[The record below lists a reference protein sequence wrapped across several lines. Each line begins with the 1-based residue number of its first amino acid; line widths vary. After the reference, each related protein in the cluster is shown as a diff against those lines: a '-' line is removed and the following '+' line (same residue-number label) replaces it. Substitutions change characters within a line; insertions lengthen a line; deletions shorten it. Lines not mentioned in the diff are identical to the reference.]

1 MEIKL
6 PAGMRNNNPGNIK
19 YTDFSAK
26 YPGAIGPSENTDQGD
41 PQVVF
46 DTPENGMRAAA
57 ALALRKWNRGKVT
70 IDDLIAGDNGW
81 TPGNYQA
88 AANIAAKM
96 GVKASEK
103 VDLSQPQQM
112 ASFLRGLVTQEHG
125 PASKAYSDD
134 LLLKS
139 SYVGANASP
148 TSAAAAVNALANG
161 TLPEPHKVQT
171 VAYVAP
177 PFSADQPQFAPL
189 IGTELPKAAND
200 QQQPYVVQV
209 APVEPPAHD
218 DMLKAWG
225 LDGSAPVAPEQA
237 PAIGVPTD
245 DGSQAPAPLTLQ
257 SDPNADLVKAWGL
270 DATDAAPAESLVNDG
285 TVGPTIARGGK
296 ALPTPISVNDSV
308 RALAT
313 GVPVIGGLLNK
324 MDAGTNALIA
334 PLVNPLLSDENKLQ
348 GDTFGE
354 RYANSLAQQEGMDTK
369 FATEHPIANTAL
381 NVTGGVAA
389 TVPMMVA
396 APALM
401 GVGEGGV
408 VSNMLMGGIGG
419 ATIGGTDAAIRSGG
433 DLRHTAT
440 GAALGL
446 AFGAGAPAA
455 GKVIGAVGNKLVSA
469 ASNMTPKGSAARN
482 LAEAI
487 SSSDTTAGQIAA
499 ETARNPRLTPMDV
512 DPNLNQMAMNLA
524 NQGGGPRAT
533 LNAAV
538 ENRMAGAKDAVTGAF
553 DEALGT
559 TPDVQAYLNNLKTTA
574 KANAK
579 TGFGEALDNAKPVNV
594 TPVLEHIDS
603 EIAPGVQASLSQ
615 GSNIPVGPVEQALAK
630 VRAQLS
636 SGNEMLTDAQ
646 RLHQIQS
653 DLRVQADTL
662 AKSTSGQDKLVASAL
677 RDVRAK
683 IVGAIDEASGGK
695 YKPAQ
700 AQYADDMSIQDAF
713 DKGRQILSNGTSSDS
728 ALMNRP
734 EYWTSWV
741 KEAAPAEV
749 DAAKVG
755 ARVAID
761 HQINSVRS
769 AAAKGSAVPEVGF
782 NRERLEIL
790 LGKKETDKLAQTL
803 ADEQKIAQ
811 TNAKLFAGSQT
822 APRQAVNKLTAV
834 TEVTPGIRLTTPLAG
849 LGGFQVG
856 GLPGAAVGVGLSLAG
871 KGAQMGARVRDLAR
885 NRLLADAISGRTSL
899 EEALAPNM
907 RGVNAGNALQR
918 GTTTML
924 ARGAPSSA
932 AQVNRLLLMPQ
943 TVPAQR

>member
-96 GVKASEK
+96 GVKASDK

-139 SYVGANASP
+139 SYVGANSSP
-148 TSAAAAVNALANG
+148 TTAAAAVNALANG

-177 PFSADQPQFAPL
+177 PFSAGQSQFDPL
-189 IGTELPKAAND
+189 IGTEPPKVVND
-200 QQQPYVVQV
+200 QQQPYVVPV
-209 APVEPPAHD
+209 APVTPVEQPDHT

-225 LDGSAPVAPEQA
+225 IGDDIIPPVTPTPQTA
-237 PAIGVPTD
+237 PAVGVPID
-245 DGSQAPAPLTLQ
+245 DGSQAPASP
-257 SDPNADLVKAWGL
+257 SDPNAEIVKAWGL
-270 DATDAAPAESLVNDG
+270 DKTDAAPAEALANAKEVAPAA
-285 TVGPTIARGGK
+285 VK
-296 ALPTPISVNDSV
+296 ASPIGVNDSV

-313 GVPVIGGLLNK
+313 GVPVVGGLLNK
-324 MDAGTNALIA
+324 ANAATNALVA
-334 PLVNPLLSDENKLQ
+334 PLINPLLSDENKLQ
-348 GDTFGE
+348 GDTYAE
-354 RYANSLAQQEGMDTK
+354 RYANSLAQQEGMDTQ

-408 VSNMLMGGIGG
+408 VGNMLMGGLGG
-419 ATIGGTDAAIRSGG
+419 ATISGTDAAIRSGG
-433 DLRHTAT
+433 DLRQTGT

-446 AFGAGAPAA
+446 GFGAGAPVA
-455 GKVIGAVGNKLVSA
+455 GKIIGAVGNKLVSA

-524 NQGGGPRAT
+524 NQGGAPRAT

-538 ENRMAGAKDAVTGAF
+538 ESRMAGAKDAVTGAF

-559 TPDVQAYLNNLKTTA
+559 TPNVQAYLDGLKATA
-574 KANAK
+574 RTNAQK
-579 TGFGEALDNAKPVNV
+579 GFGEALGNAKPVNV

-603 EIAPGVQASLSQ
+603 EIAPGVQASVSQ

-630 VRAQLS
+630 VKAQLS
-636 SGNEMLTDAQ
+636 SGNEMLTDPQ
-646 RLHQIQS
+646 RLHQLQS

-683 IVGAIDEASGGK
+683 IVGAIDEASAGK

-741 KEAAPAEV
+741 KDAAPAEV

-761 HQINSVRS
+761 NQINAVRS
-769 AAAKGSAVPEVGF
+769 AAAKGAAVPEVGF
-782 NRERLEIL
+782 NRARLEIL
-790 LGKKETDKLAQTL
+790 LGKTETAKLAQTL
-803 ADEQKIAQ
+803 ADEQKIAS

-849 LGGFQVG
+849 FGGFQMG
-856 GLPGAAVGVGLSLAG
+856 GIPGAVVGVGLSLAG
-871 KGAQMGARVRDLAR
+871 KGGQAVARARDLAR

-899 EEALAPNM
+899 GEALAPNM

-918 GTTTML
+918 GTTSVL
-924 ARGAPSSA
+924 ARGAPTSA

-943 TVPAQR
+943 AVPSQR